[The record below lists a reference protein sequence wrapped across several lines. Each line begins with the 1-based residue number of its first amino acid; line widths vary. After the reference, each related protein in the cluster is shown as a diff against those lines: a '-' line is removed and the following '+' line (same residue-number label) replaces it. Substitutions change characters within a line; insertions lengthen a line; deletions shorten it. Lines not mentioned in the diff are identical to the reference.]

1 MRTIKIIYNEKHEC
15 MFDVDI
21 VQYLAYESWYS
32 ENSHCYVYKIYFK
45 NFLNGEGSTMAQISL
60 EESNGNDKNKE
71 IYNQLCDL
79 VYNGQQKYGG
89 NYTIVL
95 NSNGIIEVINNN
107 KKISENVVIKT

>member
-32 ENSHCYVYKIYFK
+32 EASHGYVYKIYFK
-45 NFLNGEGSTMAQISL
+45 NFLKGEDSTMAQISL
-60 EESNGNDKNKE
+60 EESNGNNKNKE
-71 IYNQLCDL
+71 IYHQLCDI
-79 VYNGQQKYGG
+79 VYNGKQKYGD

-95 NSNGIIEVINNN
+95 DSKGIIEVINNN
-107 KKISENVVIKT
+107 EKNSEDIVIKT